1 MPIMMSCGVDEPD
14 IPKLDATIMVNGT
27 PFIIS
32 GVEIGIE
39 DAQVGDVVIYND
51 DNGNKVHASTISE
64 TDGTFDG
71 TLIFGRGGDDIIPS
85 YLLIKDGYNRP
96 DGHGNIVQTPT
107 SHIHIYRPPEKDKK
121 NDDNKENR
129 ERIHNENIQPL

>member
-32 GVEIGIE
+32 GVEVGIE
-39 DAQVGDVVIYND
+39 DAQVGDVVIYNEGD
-51 DNGNKVHASTISE
+51 GTKGHAATISE
-64 TDGTFDG
+64 IDGTVDG
-71 TLIFGRGGDDIIPS
+71 TLIFGKGGDDIKPS
-85 YLLIKDGYNRP
+85 YLPIKDGYNRP
-96 DGHGNIVQTPT
+96 DNHGHIVQTPT

-129 ERIHNENIQPL
+129 ERIQNEITQPL